1 MLTFKQIQDI
11 YAFAEPQNKKTRLQ
25 LVEYI
30 QCELLDSLFK
40 QEGSELLNFMGG
52 TAIRIVFGGNRF
64 SEDLDFDNFGLSF
77 VDFQKLLEAVVS
89 DMKIKGFETEFRFV
103 EKNAFHCY
111 IRFPK
116 LLRSNILSLHE
127 DEKILV
133 RIDTT
138 LKDEKIMP
146 KIFLLEKFELY
157 RNIRVNPVSIILSQ
171 KLIAIKERK
180 REKGRDFYDV
190 SFLYG
195 LTNPDFGYIERMLGM
210 DQEEFAQAIF
220 DRCEQLNF
228 KILAKDVEPF
238 LIKSDQ
244 IARVETFPEFIRTK
258 LEAGI

>member
-1 MLTFKQIQDI
+1 MLTFKHIQDL
-11 YAFAEPQNKKTRLQ
+11 YASVEPQNKKARLQ

-52 TAIRIVFGGNRF
+52 TAIRIAFGGNRF

-77 VDFQKLLEAVVS
+77 ESFQKLLKAVVS
-89 DMKIKGFETEFRFV
+89 DMKMKGFETEFRFV

-111 IRFPK
+111 IHFPK
-116 LLRSNILSLHE
+116 LLHSNTLSSHE

-133 RIDTT
+133 RIDTI
-138 LKDEKIMP
+138 LKDEKIAP

-157 RNIRVNPVSIILSQ
+157 RNIRVNPPSILLSQ
-171 KLIAIKERK
+171 KLVAIKERK

-195 LTNPDFGYIERMLGM
+195 LTDPDFEYIEKTLNLDRHR
-210 DQEEFAQAIF
+210 FAQAIF
-220 DRCEQLNF
+220 ERCEQLDF

-238 LIKSDQ
+238 LIKPDQ
-244 IARVETFPEFIRTK
+244 IARVLTFPEFIRTK
-258 LEAGI
+258 LD

>member
-1 MLTFKQIQDI
+1 MLTFKHIQDL
-11 YAFAEPQNKKTRLQ
+11 YASVEPQNKKARLQ

-52 TAIRIVFGGNRF
+52 TAIRIAFGGNRF

-77 VDFQKLLEAVVS
+77 ESFQKLLKAVVS
-89 DMKIKGFETEFRFV
+89 DMKMKGFETEFRFV

-111 IRFPK
+111 IHFPK
-116 LLRSNILSLHE
+116 LLHSNTLSSHE

-133 RIDTT
+133 RIDTI
-138 LKDEKIMP
+138 LKDEKIAP

-157 RNIRVNPVSIILSQ
+157 RNIRVNPPSILLSQ
-171 KLIAIKERK
+171 KLVAIKERK

-195 LTNPDFGYIERMLGM
+195 FTDPDFGYIENMLGI
-210 DQEEFAQAIF
+210 DRKKFFPTIF
-220 DRCEQLNF
+220 
-228 KILAKDVEPF
+228 
-238 LIKSDQ
+238 
-244 IARVETFPEFIRTK
+244 
-258 LEAGI
+258 

>member
-11 YAFAEPQNKKTRLQ
+11 YASAEPQNKKVRAM

-30 QCELLDSLFK
+30 QYELLDSLFK
-40 QEGSELLNFMGG
+40 QGGSELLNFMGG
-52 TAIRIVFGGNRF
+52 TAIRIAFSGNRF

-77 VDFQKLLEAVVS
+77 EAFQKLLEAVVH

-111 IRFPK
+111 IHFPK
-116 LLRSNILSLHE
+116 LLQSNTLSLHE

-133 RIDTT
+133 RIDTVH
-138 LKDEKIMP
+138 KDEKITP

-157 RNIRVNPVSIILSQ
+157 RNIRVNPASIILSQ

-195 LTNPDFGYIERMLGM
+195 LTQPDFEYIERILKI
-210 DQEEFAQAIF
+210 DRKEFAKAIIE
-220 DRCEQLNF
+220 RCEQLDF
-228 KILAKDVEPF
+228 KALAKDVEPF
-238 LIKSDQ
+238 LIKPDQ
-244 IARVETFPEFIRTK
+244 IARVETFSEFIKTK
-258 LEAGI
+258 LK

>member
-1 MLTFKQIQDI
+1 MLTFSQIQEI
-11 YAFAEPQNKKTRLQ
+11 YASVEPQNKKRRLQ

-40 QEGSELLNFMGG
+40 QKGSELLNFIGG
-52 TAIRIVFGGNRF
+52 TAIRIAFGGNRF

-77 VDFQKLLEAVVS
+77 ESFQKLLKMVVS
-89 DMKIKGFETEFRFV
+89 DMKIKGFEAEFMFV

-111 IRFPK
+111 IHFPK
-116 LLRSNILSLHE
+116 LLHSNTLSLHE
-127 DEKILV
+127 DEKILIRV
-133 RIDTT
+133 DTVFR
-138 LKDEKIMP
+138 DEKIIP

-157 RNIRVNPVSIILSQ
+157 RNIRVNPISIILSQ

-195 LTNPDFGYIERMLGM
+195 LTNPDFEYIEKILGM
-210 DQEEFAQAIF
+210 NREEFSQAIF
-220 DRCEQLNF
+220 ERCEQLDF

-238 LIKSDQ
+238 LIKLDQ
-244 IARVETFPEFIRTK
+244 IARVETFPEFIRKK
-258 LEAGI
+258 LGE

>member
-1 MLTFKQIQDI
+1 MLTFKQIQQI
-11 YAFAEPQNKKTRLQ
+11 YASTEPQNKKARSMF
-25 LVEYI
+25 VEYI
-30 QCELLDSLFK
+30 QYELLDSLFK

-52 TAIRIVFGGNRF
+52 TAIRIAFNGNRF

-77 VDFQKLLEAVVS
+77 QDFQKLLGAVVS

-116 LLRSNILSLHE
+116 LLQSNLLSPNE
-127 DEKILV
+127 EEKILV
-133 RIDTT
+133 RIDTVH
-138 LKDEKIMP
+138 KGEKITP

-157 RNIRVNPVSIILSQ
+157 RNIRVNPISIILSQ

-195 LTNPDFGYIERMLGM
+195 LTEPDFEYIKRTLNLNWK
-210 DQEEFAQAIF
+210 EFARVIIE
-220 DRCEQLNF
+220 RCEQLNF
-228 KILAKDVEPF
+228 KTLAKDVEPF
-238 LIKSDQ
+238 LIKPDQ
-244 IARVETFPEFIRTK
+244 IARVETFLEFIKNK
-258 LEAGI
+258 LN

>member
-1 MLTFKQIQDI
+1 MLTFKHIQDL
-11 YAFAEPQNKKTRLQ
+11 YASVEPQNKKARLQ

-52 TAIRIVFGGNRF
+52 TAIRIAFGGNRF

-77 VDFQKLLEAVVS
+77 ESFQKLLKAVVS
-89 DMKIKGFETEFRFV
+89 DMKMKGFETEFRFV

-111 IRFPK
+111 IHFPK
-116 LLRSNILSLHE
+116 LLHSNTLSPHE

-133 RIDTT
+133 RIDTI
-138 LKDEKIMP
+138 LKDEKIAP

-157 RNIRVNPVSIILSQ
+157 RNIRVNPPSILLSQ
-171 KLIAIKERK
+171 KLVAIKERK

-195 LTNPDFGYIERMLGM
+195 FTNPDFEYIEKTLNLDRHR
-210 DQEEFAQAIF
+210 FTQAIF
-220 DRCEQLNF
+220 ERCEQLDF

-238 LIKSDQ
+238 LIKPDQ
-244 IARVETFPEFIRTK
+244 IARVLTFPEFIRTK
-258 LEAGI
+258 LD

>member
-1 MLTFKQIQDI
+1 MLTFKQIQNI
-11 YAFAEPQNKKTRLQ
+11 YASAEPQNKKTRLQ
-25 LVEYI
+25 LVEYV
-30 QCELLDSLFK
+30 QYELLDSLFK
-40 QEGSELLNFMGG
+40 QEGSEFLNFMGG

-77 VDFQKLLEAVVS
+77 ESFQKLLKAVVS

-111 IRFPK
+111 IRFPR
-116 LLRSNILSLHE
+116 LLHSNTLSPHE

-138 LKDEKIMP
+138 LKDEKIIP

-157 RNIRVNPVSIILSQ
+157 RNIRVNPISIILSQ

-195 LTNPDFGYIERMLGM
+195 LTDPDFGYIEKMLGI
-210 DQEEFAQAIF
+210 DRKRFAQAIF
-220 DRCEQLNF
+220 EHCKQLDFNT
-228 KILAKDVEPF
+228 LAKDVEPF
-238 LIKSDQ
+238 LIKPDQ
-244 IARVETFPEFIRTK
+244 IARVETFPEFIKTK
-258 LEAGI
+258 LSI